1 MAKEKINFDEVCT
14 NLNILA
20 QESNVIEA
28 KEITKYYSVDSDE
41 YDKVVEFLDQ
51 QGIKVK
57 ESEDTLDNEI
67 DGPSDEDILIDESE
81 EEEQLSNE
89 SLEKLAATVKVND
102 PVRMYLKEIGN
113 IPLLSHDQEVAYARE
128 IQAGKEAKAK
138 LDEIGWDNNGTVSDK
153 EYQHLLDV
161 EEKGEIA
168 RDKLAEA
175 NLRLV
180 VNSAKKYTDRGLAFL
195 DLIQEGNMGLLRAV
209 EKFEVDKG
217 FKFSTY
223 ATWWIRQ
230 AITRAVADQARTIRI
245 PVHMVETIN
254 KLMRVQ
260 RQLVQDLSR
269 EPTHEEIA
277 EKMGISV
284 DKVQNILKI
293 AQEPI
298 SLEKP
303 VGEEEDSSLG
313 DFVADTTAQDPYE
326 YTQKNKLREELD
338 SALATLTDRE
348 EMVIRY
354 RFGLCED
361 KKPRTLEEVGQI
373 FHVTRERIRQIESKA
388 LNKLRRNSNKKLK
401 DFLER

>member
-1 MAKEKINFDEVCT
+1 MAKINFDEVC
-14 NLNILA
+14 A
-20 QESNVIEA
+20 QLVAQALDSNTIES

-41 YDKVVEFLDQ
+41 YDKVVSFLDE
-51 QGIKVK
+51 QGITVK
-57 ESEDTLDNEI
+57 ESEDTFETDIE
-67 DGPSDEDILIDESE
+67 GPSADDIIDDVEDEPLT
-81 EEEQLSNE
+81 NE
-89 SLEKLAATVKVND
+89 SLEKLVATVKVND
-102 PVRMYLKEIGN
+102 PVRLYLKEIGN
-113 IPLLSHDQEVAYARE
+113 IPLLTHDEEVKYARE
-128 IQAGKEAKAK
+128 IEAGKKAKAR
-138 LDEIGWDNNGTVSDK
+138 LDEIGWDNDGKISDE
-153 EYQHLLDV
+153 EYQELLDID
-161 EEKGEIA
+161 EKGDIA

-209 EKFEVDKG
+209 DKFEVDKG

-254 KLMRVQ
+254 KLMRIQ

-284 DKVQNILKI
+284 EKVQNILKI

-354 RFGLCED
+354 RFGLCDD

>member
-1 MAKEKINFDEVCT
+1 MAKINFDEVC
-14 NLNILA
+14 A
-20 QESNVIEA
+20 QLVAQALDSNTIES
-28 KEITKYYSVDSDE
+28 KEITKYYSVDLDE
-41 YDKVVEFLDQ
+41 YDKVVSFLDE
-51 QGIKVK
+51 QGITVK
-57 ESEDTLDNEI
+57 ESEDTFEADIE
-67 DGPSDEDILIDESE
+67 GPSAEDIIDDVEDE
-81 EEEQLSNE
+81 PLTNE
-89 SLEKLAATVKVND
+89 SLEKLVATVKVND
-102 PVRMYLKEIGN
+102 PVRLYLKEIGN
-113 IPLLSHDQEVAYARE
+113 IPLLTHDEEVKYARE
-128 IQAGKEAKAK
+128 IEAGKKAKAK
-138 LDEIGWDNNGTVSDK
+138 LDEIGWDNDGKISDE
-153 EYQHLLDV
+153 EYQELLDID
-161 EEKGEIA
+161 EKGDIA

-209 EKFEVDKG
+209 DKFEVDKG

-254 KLMRVQ
+254 KLMRIQ

-284 DKVQNILKI
+284 EKVQNILKI

-354 RFGLCED
+354 RFGLCDD

>member
-138 LDEIGWDNNGTVSDK
+138 LDEIGWDNNGTVSDE

>member
-1 MAKEKINFDEVCT
+1 MAKINFDEVCAT
-14 NLNILA
+14 LA
-20 QESNVIEA
+20 AQALDSNTIES

-41 YDKVVEFLDQ
+41 YDKVVSFLDE
-51 QGIKVK
+51 QGITVK
-57 ESEDTLDNEI
+57 ESEDTFEEDIE
-67 DGPSDEDILIDESE
+67 GPSADDIIDDVEDEPLT
-81 EEEQLSNE
+81 NE

-102 PVRMYLKEIGN
+102 PVRLYLKEIGN
-113 IPLLSHDQEVAYARE
+113 IPLLTHDEEVKYARE
-128 IQAGKEAKAK
+128 IEAGKKAKAR
-138 LDEIGWDNNGTVSDK
+138 LDEIGWDNDGKISDE
-153 EYQHLLDV
+153 EYQELLDID
-161 EEKGEIA
+161 EKGDIA

-209 EKFEVDKG
+209 DKFEVDKG

-254 KLMRVQ
+254 KLMRIQ

-354 RFGLCED
+354 RFGLCDD

>member
-1 MAKEKINFDEVCT
+1 MAKINFDEVCAT
-14 NLNILA
+14 IQTLA
-20 QESNVIEA
+20 GESNTVES

-41 YDKVVEFLDQ
+41 YDKVVAFLDE
-51 QGIKVK
+51 QGISVK
-57 ESEDTLDNEI
+57 ESDDDFEAEI
-67 DGPSDEDILIDESE
+67 EGPSADEILEDGE
-81 EEEQLSNE
+81 EEVLTNE

-102 PVRMYLKEIGN
+102 PVRLYLKEIGN
-113 IPLLSHDQEVAYARE
+113 IPLLTHEQEVAYARQIE
-128 IQAGKEAKAK
+128 AGKKAKAR
-138 LDEIGWDNNGTVSDK
+138 LDEIGWDDDGTVSSE
-153 EYQHLLDV
+153 EYQQLLDI
-161 EEKGEIA
+161 EEQGDIA

-209 EKFEVDKG
+209 DKFEVDKG

-254 KLMRVQ
+254 KLMRIQ

-284 DKVQNILKI
+284 EKVQNILKI

-313 DFVADTTAQDPYE
+313 DFVADTTAEDPYE

-348 EMVIRY
+348 EMIIRY

-361 KKPRTLEEVGQI
+361 KKPRTLEEVGKI
-373 FHVTRERIRQIESKA
+373 IHVTRERIRQIESKA

>member
-1 MAKEKINFDEVCT
+1 MAKINFDEVCAT
-14 NLNILA
+14 IQSLA
-20 QESNVIEA
+20 GEANTVES

-41 YDKVVEFLDQ
+41 YDKVVAFLDE
-51 QGIKVK
+51 QGISVK
-57 ESEDTLDNEI
+57 ESDDVFETEI
-67 DGPSDEDILIDESE
+67 EGPSADEILEDGE
-81 EEEQLSNE
+81 EEVLTNE

-102 PVRMYLKEIGN
+102 PVRLYLKEIGN
-113 IPLLSHDQEVAYARE
+113 IPLLTHEQEVAYARQIE
-128 IQAGKEAKAK
+128 AGKKAKAR
-138 LDEIGWDNNGTVSDK
+138 LDEIGWDDNGTVSSE
-153 EYQHLLDV
+153 EYQQLLDI
-161 EEKGEIA
+161 EEQGDIA

-209 EKFEVDKG
+209 DKFEVDKG

-254 KLMRVQ
+254 KLMRIQ

-284 DKVQNILKI
+284 EKVQNILKI

>member
-1 MAKEKINFDEVCT
+1 MAKINFDEVC
-14 NLNILA
+14 A
-20 QESNVIEA
+20 QLVAQALDSNTIES

-41 YDKVVEFLDQ
+41 YDKVVSFLDE
-51 QGIKVK
+51 QGITVK
-57 ESEDTLDNEI
+57 ESEDTFEADIE
-67 DGPSDEDILIDESE
+67 GPSAEDIIDDVEDE
-81 EEEQLSNE
+81 PLTNE
-89 SLEKLAATVKVND
+89 SLEKLVATVKVND
-102 PVRMYLKEIGN
+102 PVRLYLKEIGN
-113 IPLLSHDQEVAYARE
+113 IPLLTHDEEVKYARE
-128 IQAGKEAKAK
+128 IEAGKKAKAR
-138 LDEIGWDNNGTVSDK
+138 LDEIGWDNDGKISDE
-153 EYQHLLDV
+153 EYQELLDID
-161 EEKGEIA
+161 EKGDIA

-209 EKFEVDKG
+209 DKFEVDKG

-254 KLMRVQ
+254 KLMRIQ

-284 DKVQNILKI
+284 EKVQNILKI

-354 RFGLCED
+354 RFGLCDD

>member
-1 MAKEKINFDEVCT
+1 MAKINFDEVCST
-14 NLNILA
+14 IQTLA
-20 QESNVIEA
+20 GESNTVES

-41 YDKVVEFLDQ
+41 YDKVVAFLDE
-51 QGIKVK
+51 QGISVK
-57 ESEDTLDNEI
+57 ESDDAFEAEI
-67 DGPSDEDILIDESE
+67 DGPSADEILEDGE
-81 EEEQLSNE
+81 EEVLTNE

-102 PVRMYLKEIGN
+102 PVRLYLKEIGN
-113 IPLLSHDQEVAYARE
+113 IPLLTHEQEVAYARQIE
-128 IQAGKEAKAK
+128 AGKKAKAR
-138 LDEIGWDNNGTVSDK
+138 LDEIGWDDNGTVSSE
-153 EYQHLLDV
+153 EYQQLLDI
-161 EEKGEIA
+161 EEQGDIA

-209 EKFEVDKG
+209 DKFEVDKG

-254 KLMRVQ
+254 KLMRIQ

-284 DKVQNILKI
+284 EKVQNILKI